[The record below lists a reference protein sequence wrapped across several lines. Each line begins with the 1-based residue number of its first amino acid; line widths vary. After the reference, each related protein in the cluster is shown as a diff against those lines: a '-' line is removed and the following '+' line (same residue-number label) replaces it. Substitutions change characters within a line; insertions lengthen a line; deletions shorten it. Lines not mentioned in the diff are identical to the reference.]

1 MFAPPIPLRYL
12 YLFPLIAS
20 TSWFLTLFIL
30 LTTWLAKG
38 RPRYPLQSNPYV
50 AFVSDIGAF
59 TLKPLFCLG
68 GILTSFFF
76 VLTIFSVHYARYSPK
91 LYPLQYPNK
100 NKKAISLLAVTSSVA
115 SGTALVFLSIL
126 DTYRYH
132 ERHSVLLKICFGGLG
147 ISALGTCWV
156 YMDQMMRGSSF
167 KRLRL

>member
-1 MFAPPIPLRYL
+1 MHTPPIPLRLL

-30 LTTWLAKG
+30 LATWLAKG

-68 GILTSFFF
+68 GILTALSYIA
-76 VLTIFSVHYARYSPK
+76 TITSAHYARYSPK
-91 LYPLQYPNK
+91 LYNLPGNK
-100 NKKAISLLAVTSSVA
+100 AVSLLAVVASVA
-115 SGTALVFLSIL
+115 SGTALVCLSVL

-132 ERHSVLLKICFGGLG
+132 ERHSVLLKVCFGGLG
-147 ISALGTCWV
+147 ISAVATSWV
-156 YMDQMMRGSSF
+156 YVDQTTRASPF
-167 KRLRL
+167 RRLRV